1 MRGWRAVL
9 WKEFWDS
16 GWCQIESESAVC
28 PGSPKGQLHPAV
40 PQAQGCCWV
49 RERVVPLHSLLCVAL
64 PTATAGLVPQYKKD
78 VKLFESVQRRAIK
91 IGNILEC
98 KTYEE
103 WLRSL
108 GFFSPDKRRLKG
120 GLMAAY
126 SFLTEGS
133 GGEVPCSSLWWQQQ
147 DPREWHGGWRLG
159 KVYSLRGWSGT
170 GTGFWGQ
177 WSWSQACWSL
187 RSIWTILSDILFEFW
202 LVLNFCLAMG
212 WAWWS
217 LWTSFN
223 SGYFMISWFYDHL
236 KFPFHRSDVIW
247 NMLWI
252 WLWDV

>member
-1 MRGWRAVL
+1 M
-9 WKEFWDS
+9 
-16 GWCQIESESAVC
+16 C

-133 GGEVPCSSLWWQQQ
+133 GGEVPCSSLW
-147 DPREWHGGWRLG
+147 
-159 KVYSLRGWSGT
+159 
-170 GTGFWGQ
+170 
-177 WSWSQACWSL
+177 
-187 RSIWTILSDILFEFW
+187 
-202 LVLNFCLAMG
+202 
-212 WAWWS
+212 
-217 LWTSFN
+217 
-223 SGYFMISWFYDHL
+223 
-236 KFPFHRSDVIW
+236 
-247 NMLWI
+247 
-252 WLWDV
+252 